1 MVVLGQLVLLVLTLF
16 SSSLLA
22 AEYDGTRIA
31 NRTIERVR
39 IDSSGRRK
47 TVD

>member
-1 MVVLGQLVLLVLTLF
+1 MVALGQLLLLVLSLY
-16 SSSLLA
+16 SSFLLA

-39 IDSSGRRK
+39 TDSSGRRK